1 MTTQLDDFS
10 DATPM
15 SLVPVAPNATALT
28 VTPPDAKAEDLAL
41 SLLDP
46 AKLDAFRRERDA
58 YIKHYTGM
66 VINSP
71 EDLDEAG
78 RAIDV
83 CIATKKQIGSALK
96 LVKDYYFRAH
106 RGFTGLEGDLSS
118 PLDVLEQAFRA
129 GTVAYRLKVQ
139 EQERQA
145 RLKTQQEAAARAAAA
160 KKEEDEKARAAA
172 AEAAE
177 AAAAAKAV
185 ADAAAAT
192 GDLDAA
198 MQAEAHAESASAQA
212 AVAQQEAD
220 AQEQAPVYV
229 PPPVMAEPVLAR
241 GAGGSTLVDNWVA
254 EPANS
259 EEETV
264 NAIIAAC
271 AEKPALRRLLMLD
284 EAAVKKLVKALK
296 GETVI
301 PEMIVSNK
309 PIDRRLGARGK

>member
-1 MTTQLDDFS
+1 MTNIDDFS
-10 DATPM
+10 DAEPM
-15 SLVPVAPNATALT
+15 RLVPLAPNAAALT
-28 VTPPDAKAEDLAL
+28 IAPPDAKAEDLAL

-46 AKLDAFRRERDA
+46 AKLDSFRRERDA
-58 YIKHYTGM
+58 FIKHYTGM

-78 RAIDV
+78 RAIDI
-83 CIATKKQIGSALK
+83 CIATKKQVGAALK
-96 LVKDYYFRAH
+96 NVKDYYFRAH
-106 RGFTGLEGDLSS
+106 RSFTGLEGDLSS
-118 PLDVLEQAFRA
+118 PLDALEQAFRS

-145 RLKTQQEAAARAAAA
+145 RIKAQQEAAARAAAE
-160 KKEEDEKARAAA
+160 KKEADDAARRAA

-177 AAAAAKAV
+177 SAAAAKAI
-185 ADAAAAT
+185 ADAAAEA

-198 MQAEAHAESASAQA
+198 MEAEAHAESANAQA
-212 AVAQQEAD
+212 EIAQQEAE

-229 PPPVMAEPVLAR
+229 PPPVIAEPVLAR

-254 EPANS
+254 EPTDS
-259 EEETV
+259 IEKTV
-264 NAIIAAC
+264 DAIIAAC
-271 AEKPALRRLLMLD
+271 ATMPHLKRLLTLD
-284 EAAVKKLVKALK
+284 TDAVKKLVKALK

-301 PEMIVSNK
+301 PEMTVSNK